1 MTGGLIEEIEATAWS
16 VILAISPLIVLFLA
30 FQVFVLKLPRQQAAA
45 ILKGTI
51 IAALGLFLFLL
62 GIGIG
67 FLPFGRV
74 VGEALGRLD
83 AIWLSFLATFVLGFL
98 TAWGEPAVR
107 ILADQVEDASSGA
120 IRARLVVLVVS
131 IGVAFW
137 VGLGMVRIAYGIPIL
152 YLVVPGYLFVI
163 GLVWLCDREFLMVAI
178 DSGGVATGPLA
189 NSFLLALALGASA
202 AVRDQDLVIYGF
214 GFVALIAIAPI
225 TSVMMLGVAVRFKA
239 RNREQ
244 KPVTRSE
251 KDAEP
256 VPHR

>member
-1 MTGGLIEEIEATAWS
+1 VTGGLIAEIEATAWS

-30 FQVFVLKLPRQQAAA
+30 FQFFVLKLPRQQAVD
-45 ILKGTI
+45 ILKGTM
-51 IAALGLFLFLL
+51 IAALGLFVFLL

-83 AIWLSFLATFVLGFL
+83 AIWLSFLATFLLGFF

-107 ILADQVEDASSGA
+107 ILADQVEEASSGA
-120 IRARLVVLVVS
+120 IRARVVVFVIS
-131 IGVAFW
+131 AGVAVW
-137 VGLGMVRIAYGIPIL
+137 VGLGMLRIAYGIPIL
-152 YLVVPGYLFVI
+152 YLLVPGYLFVI
-163 GLVWLCDREFLMVAI
+163 GLLWLSDGDFVMVAI

-202 AVRDQDLVIYGF
+202 AMGDQDLVIYGF

-225 TSVMMLGVAVRFKA
+225 TSVMMLGVAVRLKA

-244 KPVTRSE
+244 RPVIRSD
-251 KDAEP
+251 KDAES
-256 VPHR
+256 VPDR